1 MMDAQYNFE
10 GKLSSSAV
18 SLLWA
23 LLYEIVKQNTE
34 KTEKEH
40 DSV

>member
-1 MMDAQYNFE
+1 MEAHYNFQ
-10 GKLSSSAV
+10 GKLSSLAV

-23 LLYEIVKQNTE
+23 LLFEIVNHNTK